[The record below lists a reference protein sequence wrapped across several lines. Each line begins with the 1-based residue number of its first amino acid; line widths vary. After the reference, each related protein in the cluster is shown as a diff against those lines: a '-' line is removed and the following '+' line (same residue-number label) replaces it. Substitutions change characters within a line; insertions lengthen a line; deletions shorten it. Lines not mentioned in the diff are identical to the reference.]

1 MFWCAHPQVR
11 TDRANRAHRLRSVSD
26 ETSPEPSS
34 PAIESDVKPC
44 APITLWGNPVLR
56 RRAEEIKVFDAS
68 IQKLADEL
76 FETMYAIPTGV
87 GLAANQI
94 GRLERMF
101 VIDCRDGLV
110 AAVANPVVEI
120 LGADLQEGGEGCLS
134 LPGVGLDTVRALK
147 ARVTGQD
154 PKGNPVTYEGEGL
167 RARAFQH
174 ETDHLNGRLYIDL
187 HPART
192 RKKIEKE
199 MRDSDWFGLHELD
212 PRSEQYRDAQ
222 GYDEDEDDE

>member
-1 MFWCAHPQVR
+1 M
-11 TDRANRAHRLRSVSD
+11 SD
-26 ETSPEPSS
+26 EHLPPADQTPASGAETTSAAAE
-34 PAIESDVKPC
+34 VVPC
-44 APITLWGNPVLR
+44 APVTLWGNPVLR
-56 RRAEEIKVFDAS
+56 RRAEEVTVFDSS
-68 IQKLADEL
+68 IQRLADEL

-110 AAVANPVVEI
+110 AAVVNPVVEI
-120 LGADLQEGGEGCLS
+120 LGSDLQDGGEGCLS
-134 LPGVGLDTVRALK
+134 LPGMGLETVRALR

-154 PKGNPVTYEGEGL
+154 PKGNEISYEGEGL

-187 HPART
+187 HPTRARK
-192 RKKIEKE
+192 RIEKE
-199 MRDSDWFGLHELD
+199 MRESDWFGLAALD
-212 PRSEQYRDAQ
+212 PLSEQYRRAQ
-222 GYDEDEDDE
+222 GADDEEDDE